1 MAGLGRGTP
10 KTYLQEHNTA
20 GVVGRA
26 RRGRRDRRLMWAIRR
41 NAADLNTE
49 RRTTPAE
56 LDEANV
62 ELDRAYLRG
71 RHGKQVD

>member
-1 MAGLGRGTP
+1 
-10 KTYLQEHNTA
+10 
-20 GVVGRA
+20 
-26 RRGRRDRRLMWAIRR
+26 MWAIRK

-71 RHGKQVD
+71 RHGKQLD